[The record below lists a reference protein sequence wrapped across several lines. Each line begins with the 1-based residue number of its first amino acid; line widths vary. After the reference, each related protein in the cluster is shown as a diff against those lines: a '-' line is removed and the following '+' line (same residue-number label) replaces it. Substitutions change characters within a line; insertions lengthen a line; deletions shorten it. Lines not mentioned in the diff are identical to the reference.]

1 MPLPAAGDTVSHYR
15 ILAKLGEGGMGVVF
29 RARDL
34 RLERDV
40 AVKFLSL
47 EPGKLDGE
55 ERDRFYREARSASLL
70 DHPSIATVY
79 EIDEHGDS
87 VFIVMG
93 LIDGTTLQER
103 IQRTKPKVE
112 EVLDLGLQIAE
123 GLQAAHDKGL
133 VHRDIKSANIMVNA
147 RGQVRIVDFGLAKLK
162 AAGRI
167 TRTGRTLGTLLFM
180 SPEQVRGK
188 AVDHRSDIWSFGVVL
203 YEMLTGELPFKG
215 DNEGAILHAI
225 LNDRHEPPSVL
236 DRRVPLAVDS
246 LVGRL
251 LEKDPDRRPQASE
264 EVVHALREVRASL
277 EASQKAGKTKAI
289 AVLPFQN
296 ISPDKES
303 DYFGD
308 GLTEELIANLSRLKD
323 IRVVSRTTSMQYK
336 GASKDV
342 QSIGRELGVRYI
354 VEGSVRKFQD
364 NLRITAQLV
373 DVENDA
379 QVWAETF
386 KGKLEDVF
394 EIQEQVSRQIVDA
407 LMVKL
412 APAEKVVLTKRATV
426 SPEAFD
432 CCLRARNFLFRRGK
446 RDIQF
451 AIDLFKKAID
461 LDARYAAAHAG
472 LCEAY
477 GLLYQWH
484 DRKESWLD
492 KAIESGLRALMYD
505 ASLSEAYAAL
515 ALAYFNR
522 KQFRESEEAA
532 SKARELDSGNYNG
545 LFVLGRVF
553 QATDRDL
560 EAVEMFGKALVANP
574 DFYPAYSFSRNS
586 WRRLGKSREFE
597 EALDAELRMYER
609 YIPQHPE
616 AAHAIIF
623 YATALAQ
630 AGRRE
635 EALAMGSRARELSP
649 DDPLMLYNIACL
661 FSLVGEKSRAMEA
674 LIQSADAGFC
684 YHEWLV
690 RDTDLDAVRD
700 MPEYRDLM
708 ERLTKGDRERG

>member
-1 MPLPAAGDTVSHYR
+1 MPIPAAGDTVSHYR

-47 EPGKLDGE
+47 EPGRLDGE
-55 ERDRFYREARSASLL
+55 EKDRFYREARSASLL

-93 LIDGTTLQER
+93 LIDGTTLQEK
-103 IQRTKPKVE
+103 IQRSKLRVE
-112 EVLDLGLQIAE
+112 EVLDLGLQVAE

-188 AVDHRSDIWSFGVVL
+188 GVDHRSDIWSFGVVL

-215 DNEGAILHAI
+215 DNEAAILHAI

-251 LEKDPDRRPQASE
+251 LEKDPDRRPQATE
-264 EVVHALREVRASL
+264 EVVRALREVRASL

-296 ISPDKES
+296 ISPDKDS

-336 GASKDV
+336 GTAKDV

-373 DVENDA
+373 DVETDA

-386 KGKLEDVF
+386 KGKLDDVF
-394 EIQEQVSRQIVDA
+394 EIQEQVSKQIVDA

-412 APAEKVVLTKRATV
+412 APADKVVLSKRATE

-432 CCLRARNFLFRRGK
+432 CFLRARNFLARRGK

-451 AIDLFKKAID
+451 AIDLFQKAIEM
-461 LDARYAAAHAG
+461 DARYAAAHAG
-472 LCEAY
+472 LGEAY
-477 GLLYQWH
+477 GLMYQMY
-484 DRKESWLD
+484 DRKEILLD
-492 KAIESGLRALMYD
+492 RAIECGLRGVMYD
-505 ASLSEAYAAL
+505 ATLSDAYATL
-515 ALAYFNR
+515 ALAYFHR
-522 KQFRESEEAA
+522 KQIREGEEAA
-532 SKARELDSGNYNG
+532 SKATELDPANFNG
-545 LFVLGRVF
+545 HFVLGRIL
-553 QATDRDL
+553 QATDRDMD
-560 EAVEMFGKALVANP
+560 AIQMFRKALAVNP
-574 DFYPAYSFSRNS
+574 EYYAASSFMTTS
-586 WRRLGKSREFE
+586 WTRLGRKPEAE
-597 EALDAELRMYER
+597 ESLRNEIQVYER
-609 YIPQHPE
+609 YVPQHPE
-616 AAHAIIF
+616 DATAQVF
-623 YATALAQ
+623 YAVALAQ
-630 AGRRE
+630 VGRKE
-635 EALAMGSRARELSP
+635 EALGMASKAQALNP
-649 DDPLMLYNIACL
+649 DDPNMLYNVACVFAGL
-661 FSLVGEKSRAMEA
+661 GEREKAIETLTRSV
-674 LIQSADAGFC
+674 DAGFC
-684 YHEWLV
+684 HREWIS
-690 RDTDLDAVRD
+690 RDPDLESVRD
-700 MPEYRDLM
+700 MPAFDAIVRRISRSDV
-708 ERLTKGDRERG
+708 DRG